1 MSEVFDQSYND
12 VVTKARNLFWTK
24 GYQDIKVNDLT
35 DCLEISPSL
44 FYKKYSKDT
53 LLIDSLDSYIDNISN
68 PVLNEICS
76 SDQGIETFREFFYGL
91 IDALIT
97 KTFPRSCLMVNT
109 VVEMHNLQDKLE
121 LTDVYNRYFE
131 NMKNSYLA
139 ILKRAV
145 EMGEVKN
152 VDKIEKYADFLV
164 GIIFGMSIL
173 YKVKSKEELR
183 LHIDQQLALIV

>member
-1 MSEVFDQSYND
+1 MNPVLDQSYND
-12 VVTKARNLFWTK
+12 VVAKARNLFWTK

-44 FYKKYSKDT
+44 FYKKYSKDM

-68 PVLNEICS
+68 PVLTQISNSEH
-76 SDQGIETFREFFYGL
+76 GIETFREFFYGL

-121 LTDVYNRYFE
+121 LTDVYHRYFG
-131 NMKNSYLA
+131 NMKNSYVI
-139 ILKRAV
+139 ILKRAI
-145 EMGEVKN
+145 EMGEIK
-152 VDKIEKYADFLV
+152 KIDMIDKYADFLV
-164 GIIFGMSIL
+164 GIVFGMSIL
-173 YKVKSKEELR
+173 YKVKTKEELR